1 MECVEYK
8 DIKTICSFYVS
19 DVHLSVML
27 IPYISKQLNE
37 DVEVTTIFEN
47 LDKHKIEE
55 ILNKTN
61 VKDKRK
67 ILRIDWGK
75 RYSLKLKKLNK
86 VIDSD
91 KDVVVII
98 GGSKKF
104 INKYNEKVF
113 KIILNKEYKHQN
125 IKIINCFDVNEL
137 QYNVKNIAEKYEKIL
152 NTAGEKIYK

>member
-47 LDKHKIEE
+47 LDKQKIEE

-61 VKDKRK
+61 VKDRRK

>member
-47 LDKHKIEE
+47 LDKQKIEE